1 VVGFVLAA
9 LATAWTTIAADA
21 VIESTLDA
29 QNRLLLFGRTMALT
43 SSTVEVFAC
52 VGLGMSV
59 AVVIT
64 AWIQG
69 SVQWRHEVKMRAEV
83 NKRWEEI
90 STRNAGMEGRNELLE
105 WRLQDLQEQVDTL
118 VVRRDALLAE
128 TQQDLE
134 QAKEAV
140 RATRSRDSL
149 RQLQEG
155 MVVLPELEPDEEDEE
170 TAGSSPRDI
179 SSPEG
184 ITPFPA

>member
-1 VVGFVLAA
+1 VVGFILAA
-9 LATAWTTIAADA
+9 LATAWTTIAVDA

-29 QNRLLLFGRTMALT
+29 ENRLLLFGRTMVLT
-43 SSTVEVFAC
+43 GPTVEVFAC

-59 AVVIT
+59 AIVIT

-83 NKRWEEI
+83 DKRWEEI

-105 WRLQDLQEQVDTL
+105 WRLLDLQEQVDAL
-118 VVRRDALLAE
+118 VSRRDALLAD

-134 QAKEAV
+134 EAKEAV

-149 RQLQEG
+149 RQLQDS
-155 MVVLPELEPDEEDEE
+155 MVVLPDVDSDEEAEE
-170 TAGSSPRDI
+170 SNGSLQDP
-179 SSPEG
+179 SSSEG
-184 ITPFPA
+184 TTRFPA

>member
-1 VVGFVLAA
+1 LAA
-9 LATAWTTIAADA
+9 LATAWTTIAVDA

-29 QNRLLLFGRTMALT
+29 QNRLLLFGRTLVLT
-43 SSTVEVFAC
+43 GPTVEVFAC

-59 AVVIT
+59 AVVLT

-83 NKRWEEI
+83 DKRWEEI

-105 WRLQDLQEQVDTL
+105 WRLHDLQEQVDAL
-118 VVRRDALLAE
+118 AARRDAMLAD
-128 TQQDLE
+128 TQRDLE
-134 QAKEAV
+134 KAKEEV

-149 RQLQEG
+149 RQLQDG
-155 MVVLPELEPDEEDEE
+155 MVVLPDLDPDEESQDLP
-170 TAGSSPRDI
+170 A

-184 ITPFPA
+184 SSSEGVTPYPA

>member
-1 VVGFVLAA
+1 MVGFILAA

-21 VIESTLDA
+21 VVESTLDGSD
-29 QNRLLLFGRTMALT
+29 RLLLFGRTMVLT
-43 SSTVEVFAC
+43 TPTIEVFAC
-52 VGLGMSV
+52 VALGMSV

-69 SVQWRHEVKMRAEV
+69 SVQWRHEVKMRGEV

-105 WRLQDLQEQVDTL
+105 WRLQDLQVQVDGL
-118 VVRRDALLAE
+118 VARRDALLAD

-134 QAKEAV
+134 RAKEAV
-140 RATRSRDSL
+140 RATRSRESL
-149 RQLQEG
+149 RHLQDS
-155 MVVLPELEPDEEDEE
+155 MVVLPDVDAEDEQE
-170 TAGSSPRDI
+170 GATPGSFPDAP
-179 SSPEG
+179 SSED

>member
-1 VVGFVLAA
+1 MVGFILAA

-29 QNRLLLFGRTMALT
+29 SDRLVLFGRTMVLT
-43 SSTVEVFAC
+43 SPTIEVFAC
-52 VGLGMSV
+52 VALGMSV

-69 SVQWRHEVKMRAEV
+69 SVQWRHEVKMRSEV

-105 WRLQDLQEQVDTL
+105 WRLHDLQDQVDAL
-118 VVRRDALLAE
+118 AARRDALLSD
-128 TQQDLE
+128 TQRDLE
-134 QAKEAV
+134 EAKEAV

-149 RQLQEG
+149 RHLQDS
-155 MVVLPELEPDEEDEE
+155 MVVLPDLEADGSDQD
-170 TAGSSPRDI
+170 TAGSAQDDDV
-179 SSPEG
+179 
-184 ITPFPA
+184 TTFPA

>member
-1 VVGFVLAA
+1 MVGFILAA
-9 LATAWTTIAADA
+9 LATAWTTIAGDA

-29 QNRLLLFGRTMALT
+29 SDRLVLFGRTMVLT
-43 SSTVEVFAC
+43 SPTIEVFAC
-52 VGLGMSV
+52 VALGMSV

-105 WRLQDLQEQVDTL
+105 WRLHDLQDQVDAL
-118 VVRRDALLAE
+118 AARRDALLSD
-128 TQQDLE
+128 TQRDLE
-134 QAKEAV
+134 EAKEAV

-149 RQLQEG
+149 RHLQDS
-155 MVVLPELEPDEEDEE
+155 MVVLPDLEGDGSDQDS
-170 TAGSSPRDI
+170 AGSAQDDDV
-179 SSPEG
+179 
-184 ITPFPA
+184 TTFPA

>member
-1 VVGFVLAA
+1 MVGFILAA

-29 QNRLLLFGRTMALT
+29 SDRLVLFGRTMVLT
-43 SSTVEVFAC
+43 SPTIEVFAC
-52 VGLGMSV
+52 VALGMSV

-90 STRNAGMEGRNELLE
+90 STRNAGREGRNELLE
-105 WRLQDLQEQVDTL
+105 WRLHDLQDQVDAL
-118 VVRRDALLAE
+118 AARRDALLSD
-128 TQQDLE
+128 TQRDLE
-134 QAKEAV
+134 EAKEAV

-149 RQLQEG
+149 RHLQDS
-155 MVVLPELEPDEEDEE
+155 MVVLPDLEADGSDQD
-170 TAGSSPRDI
+170 TAGSTQDDDV
-179 SSPEG
+179 
-184 ITPFPA
+184 TTFPA